1 MVKINKLYILYRI
14 DYVFNK
20 NEDILLVQRIKLIVN
35 TMIRRKKSFWDVL
48 WRPLQNNRKLK
59 YLSQEETFK
68 ILSNFPRTGC
78 PSKFTARSEP
88 AMLTEIQ
95 ELQCYGKIVIF
106 IICHVSDHEMK
117 CIMFQIMEF
126 ILYCIYLILNLVKF
140 FIMSICSLRS
150 CIGYILYHDC
160 SFNGNSGKLGAMVV
174 SKSTKEYKSS
184 HHRESFYS

>member
-1 MVKINKLYILYRI
+1 
-14 DYVFNK
+14 
-20 NEDILLVQRIKLIVN
+20 
-35 TMIRRKKSFWDVL
+35 MIRRKKISNSCCLSFWDVL
-48 WRPLQNNRKLK
+48 LQNNRKLK

-95 ELQCYGKIVIF
+95 ELQCYEKNCYIYYLS
-106 IICHVSDHEMK
+106 HVSDHEMK
-117 CIMFQIMEF
+117 CIIFLCVGSVFAKF
-126 ILYCIYLILNLVKF
+126 ILYCIHLILNLVKF

-160 SFNGNSGKLGAMVV
+160 SFNGNSWKLGAMVV
-174 SKSTKEYKSS
+174 SKSIKEYKSS